1 MPAHRPIQ
9 LHTLF
14 AHAFNRGD
22 VEALLTLYEVNATIV
37 VGGEPVT
44 GHDRLRAALEQWL
57 AAGGQM
63 TLDTRAVIVG
73 PDRLVVLHGAW
84 VIASA
89 EAADSPPARRGLS
102 TEVARQQSDGTWR
115 FVIDNPDTPF

>member
-1 MPAHRPIQ
+1 MPAHQPDE

-22 VEALLTLYEVNATIV
+22 VDELLTLYEPNATIV

-44 GHDRLRAALEQWL
+44 GHDRVRAALVRWL
-57 AAGGQM
+57 QAGGKM
-63 TLDTRAVIVG
+63 ILSTRAVIRG

-84 VIASA
+84 VIASPGA
-89 EAADSPPARRGLS
+89 SDSAPVRRGLS